1 MVTTGNDLKKIEL
14 VSPAGGRLQLTAA
27 INAGADAV
35 YIGYE
40 KFGARA
46 YAENFNF
53 AALRE
58 AVNDAHR
65 SGVKIY
71 LTLNTLIKD
80 KELPEVAAFL
90 EEYIDICNDG
100 IIIQDF
106 GVYSLIATL
115 FPGTRVHA
123 STQMNVHNS
132 RTASFLHD
140 AGFARAVLA
149 REMTLSE
156 ISKTAGKTPGFEL
169 EIFAHGS
176 QCYSYSGNCY
186 FSSFTGTRSGN
197 RGRCSQPCRMKYSFG
212 ILNKKIKPGASNGES
227 KESWSSE
234 AFYLSKSDLMAL
246 DMIPMIAGSGVCA
259 LKIEGRMKSA
269 EYTAIVTSVY
279 RKYIDRYYSDP
290 GNYSVDDYDRYKITQ
305 IFSREPDTGY
315 LKECFPEKIISPKK
329 AGNVGNFIGRVESI
343 NYANISNKN
352 GKKNSNKPNGENKKL
367 LLLPGRESSLKS
379 ISFTVKSRFKI
390 NNGDILGIWTN
401 HGNEEIKVSGIS
413 IEHDKNGRVSYM
425 LKAGPGISL
434 SSGDRVFK
442 LYDKLI
448 DDEAKSYFEHGIKR
462 KTGID
467 FTGVQ
472 KLKNSSCSVMDKRKQ
487 VLKANTSGNIKSHS
501 IKKTKKAT
509 LTVEIYSIDYAETLL
524 RTAAGMIDNIVL
536 NDFNG
541 IFKEPDLS
549 GLFRIY
555 KKCRDSNIALIIKTP
570 AIIYDGTMQLIENR
584 LGQLFSTGMN
594 KIMVSNTGV
603 FDILANKSGHELKA
617 EIYLGHSLNIYN
629 HLAISFY
636 NTQLENTGK
645 NSSIR
650 SALLSAE
657 LSAGEISDLIRLSCK
672 NEAQDMSFSIYSY
685 GFYPVMQSRFKIDYL
700 KKMAKMDKISG
711 NEYYIKDRKGYRF
724 RVLSDY
730 NENLVYL
737 NSKKTC
743 NFFDLPQLF
752 GAGIN
757 DIYID
762 TTSLEPQAVLPVI
775 ESYKKAILS
784 ITRGIIS
791 EYDKLKQSLEGSH
804 AFSGYTR
811 GHLLR
816 ELL

>member
-1 MVTTGNDLKKIEL
+1 MLTTGNDLKKIEL

-46 YAENFNF
+46 YAENFDF
-53 AALRE
+53 AALKE

-80 KELPEVAAFL
+80 CELPEVAAFL
-90 EEYIDICNDG
+90 EEYTGICNDG
-100 IIIQDF
+100 IIVQDL
-106 GVYSLIATL
+106 GVYNLITAL

-132 RTASFLHD
+132 RTASFLEN

-149 REMTLSE
+149 REMTLGE
-156 ISKTAGKTPGFEL
+156 ISETAGKTPGLEL

-176 QCYSYSGNCY
+176 QCYSYSGHCY

-212 ILNKKIKPGASNGES
+212 IVQKKIKPGAKTGES

-234 AFYLSKSDLMAL
+234 AFYLSKSDLMTL
-246 DMIPMIAGSGVCA
+246 DMIPMISDSGVCA

-279 RKYIDRYYSDP
+279 RKYIDRYYSEPD
-290 GNYSVDDYDRYKITQ
+290 NYSVDDYDRYKITQ

-343 NYANISNKN
+343 NY
-352 GKKNSNKPNGENKKL
+352 KL
-367 LLLPGRESSLKS
+367 PLRQNRESSLKPV
-379 ISFTVKSRFKI
+379 SFTVKSRFKI

-401 HGNEEIKVSGIS
+401 HGNEEIKVSDIS
-413 IEHDKNGRVSYM
+413 MEYNKNGRVSCL
-425 LKAGPGISL
+425 LKAGPGIRL

-442 LYDKLI
+442 LYDKLL

-467 FTGVQ
+467 FTGEQ
-472 KLKNSSCSVMDKRKQ
+472 KLKHSGFSVPDTGKIA
-487 VLKANTSGNIKSHS
+487 LKADTSVNTIRHS
-501 IKKTKKAT
+501 AKKIKKV
-509 LTVEIYSIDYAETLL
+509 TVSAEIYSMDHAETLL
-524 RTAAGMIDNIVL
+524 RTAAGRIDNIVL

-549 GLFRIY
+549 GLSRIY
-555 KKCRDSNIALIIKTP
+555 KKCLESNISLIIKTP
-570 AIIYDGTMQLIENR
+570 AIVYDDVLQLIEKR
-584 LGQLFSTGMN
+584 IGQLFSLGMSAV
-594 KIMVSNTGV
+594 MVSNTGV
-603 FDILANKSGHELKA
+603 FDILANKSGPELKA

-636 NTQLENTGK
+636 NMQLENTGK

-650 SALLSAE
+650 SALLSPE
-657 LSAGEISDLIRLSCK
+657 LSAGEISDLIRLAGK

-700 KKMAKMDKISG
+700 KKIAGMDKISG
-711 NEYYIKDRKGYRF
+711 NEYYIKDRKGYKF

-743 NFFDLPQLF
+743 NFFDLPQLL

-762 TTSLEPQAVLPVI
+762 TTSMEPEEILSVI
-775 ESYKKAILS
+775 ESYKEAILA
-784 ITRGIIS
+784 ITGGKIR
-791 EYDKLKQSLEGSH
+791 EYKKLSQSLEGSH

-816 ELL
+816 ELI

>member
-1 MVTTGNDLKKIEL
+1 MLTTGNDLKKIEL

-46 YAENFNF
+46 YAENFDF
-53 AALRE
+53 AALKE

-80 KELPEVAAFL
+80 CELPEVAAFL
-90 EEYIDICNDG
+90 EEYTGICNDG
-100 IIIQDF
+100 IIIQDL
-106 GVYSLIATL
+106 GVYNLIAAL
-115 FPGTRVHA
+115 FPGIRVHA

-132 RTASFLHD
+132 RTASFLHNT
-140 AGFARAVLA
+140 GFARAVLA
-149 REMTLSE
+149 REMSLGE
-156 ISKTAGKTPGFEL
+156 ISETAGKTPGFEL

-176 QCYSYSGNCY
+176 QCYSYSGHCY

-212 ILNKKIKPGASNGES
+212 IVQKKIKPGANNGES

-279 RKYIDRYYSDP
+279 RKYIDRFYSEP

-343 NYANISNKN
+343 KYANISNKN
-352 GKKNSNKPNGENKKL
+352 GKKNSNKPNSENKKL
-367 LLLPGRESSLKS
+367 LLRPGRESSLKPV
-379 ISFTVKSRFKI
+379 SFTIKSRFKI

-413 IEHDKNGRVSYM
+413 MEHGKNGRASYM

-434 SSGDRVFK
+434 SGGDRVFK
-442 LYDKLI
+442 LYDKLL

-467 FTGVQ
+467 FTGEQ
-472 KLKNSSCSVMDKRKQ
+472 KLKNSGCSDMDKGKQ

-501 IKKTKKAT
+501 TKKTKKAA
-509 LTVEIYSIDYAETLL
+509 LSVEVCSIDYAETLL
-524 RTAAGMIDNIVL
+524 RTAADMIDNIIL

-549 GLFRIY
+549 GLSSIY
-555 KKCRDSNIALIIKTP
+555 KKCLDSNIALIIKTP
-570 AIIYDGTMQLIENR
+570 AIIYDDSMQVIEKMMAR
-584 LGQLFSTGMN
+584 LFYQGMN
-594 KIMVSNTGV
+594 AIMVSNTGV
-603 FDILANKSGHELKA
+603 FDILANKTGPELKA

-636 NTQLENTGK
+636 NMKLENTGK

-657 LSAGEISDLIRLSCK
+657 LSAGEISDLIRLAGK

-700 KKMAKMDKISG
+700 KKMAGMDKISG

-737 NSKKTC
+737 NSKKIC
-743 NFFDLPQLF
+743 NFFDLPQLL

-762 TTSLEPQAVLPVI
+762 TIALEPQAVLPVI
-775 ESYKKAILS
+775 ESYKKAILA
-784 ITRGIIS
+784 ITGGKIR
-791 EYDKLKQSLEGSH
+791 EYEKLSQSLEGSPV
-804 AFSGYTR
+804 FSGYTR